1 MPIPEQLGPFRLKK
15 LLGKGGMGAV
25 YLAEHEGVPHP
36 VALKVLLS
44 QADGDPVRRGRFET
58 EIETLRRL
66 RHENI
71 VRLIGF
77 GEAEGYLYFAMEYV
91 DGSSLEAELRR
102 HRRFTWEE
110 SVHIGVHIAQALRH
124 AHDRGIIHRDIKP
137 ANILLSTSGQ
147 IKVSDYGIA
156 HLFGDHR
163 YTAAD
168 TVIGTLDYMSP
179 EQASSGPITPKSD
192 LFSLG
197 ALLYAILTE
206 SPPFPLEKKTL
217 PELLKRFREGPP
229 ESARLRRP
237 DLPRDLD
244 TLLLEMLSL
253 DPNGRPPNAQIV
265 QRRLESILEAHAAP
279 GGLARFFPTA
289 GSAKEDAETAE
300 FSDGGERVTSSRVH
314 LGATGAE
321 TADETMAGGDDGGDL
336 DPDRTITTGVLGEK
350 PAETASGSLSLE
362 WTEEEPGAESAAK
375 RPAPA
380 APLPE
385 FTTVPEEEFNPYSS
399 QERAPYLSLRT
410 MVFLCVLILAAVVL
424 GLMLRRPSADKI
436 YSRIESRLEAVSGK
450 DDADYF
456 AELRS
461 LHSDFDDFL
470 SYYPNDPRADEVR
483 KLNADLE
490 FATLE
495 TLLTRQAE
503 RSVFRRSASL
513 SLIESAYIEAYSVT
527 QRDPIEGLRKF
538 RAFLMIFSSV
548 DEENSPYSRPAQC
561 IRLARKQIE
570 WLEKDCESREHLE
583 REHVAQMLSVA
594 DSLDETDP
602 GRAAQIR
609 EGLKE
614 FYSNRPW
621 AAEVFGE
628 E

>member
-1 MPIPEQLGPFRLKK
+1 
-15 LLGKGGMGAV
+15 MGAV
-25 YLAEHEGVPHP
+25 YLAEHKGFPHP
-36 VALKVLLS
+36 VALKVLLT
-44 QADGDPVRRGRFET
+44 QADSDPVRRSRFET

-91 DGSSLEAELRR
+91 DGSSLESELRR

-110 SVHIGVHIAQALRH
+110 AVHIGVHVAQALRH

-163 YTAAD
+163 YTAVD

-179 EQASSGPITPKSD
+179 EQASAGPITPRSD

-197 ALLYAILTE
+197 ALLYALLTE
-206 SPPFPLEKKTL
+206 SPPFPLEKKSL
-217 PELLKRFREGPP
+217 PALLKRFREGPP

-237 DLPRDLD
+237 DIPRDLD

-265 QRRLESILEAHAAP
+265 QRRLESILETHAAP
-279 GGLARFFPTA
+279 GGLARFFP
-289 GSAKEDAETAE
+289 SSDSVKEDDETAE
-300 FSDGGERVTSSRVH
+300 LSADHGTRVTSSRVH
-314 LGATGAE
+314 LGATAAE
-321 TADETMAGGDDGGDL
+321 TAAEVSADGDAL
-336 DPDRTITTGVLGEK
+336 DPDRTITTGVLNENAGETS
-350 PAETASGSLSLE
+350 AGSLSLE
-362 WTEEEPGAESAAK
+362 WTEEEPAAETAEK
-375 RPAPA
+375 PRTPAV
-380 APLPE
+380 PLPE
-385 FTTVPEEEFNPYSS
+385 FTTVPEEEFNPYAA

-410 MVFLCVLILAAVVL
+410 LVFLAVLILAAVLL
-424 GLMLRRPSADKI
+424 GLALRRPSADKI
-436 YSRIESRLEAVSGK
+436 YARIETCLAAASG
-450 DDADYF
+450 DDESDYL

-461 LHSDFDDFL
+461 LRDDFADFL

-483 KLNADLE
+483 RLNADLE
-490 FATLE
+490 FAALE
-495 TLLTRQAE
+495 SQLARQAE
-503 RSVFRRSASL
+503 RSVFRQTGFN
-513 SLIESAYIEAYSVT
+513 SLIEAAYVEAY
-527 QRDPIEGLRKF
+527 RAAERNPEEGLRKF
-538 RAFLMIFSSV
+538 RAFLEIFSSV

-570 WLEKDCESREHLE
+570 RLEKNLEHQADLE
-583 REHVAQMLSVA
+583 RDHVVQMLARA
-594 DSLDETDP
+594 DSLEETDP
-602 GRAAQIR
+602 DRAARIR

-614 FYSNRPW
+614 FYGGRPW
-621 AAEVFGE
+621 AGEIFGE